1 MAEPT
6 RLCEEGFGAWTA
18 LGLVVL
24 GSLAM
29 LGGAIA
35 AVLSWI
41 GALLNTWQL
50 EDKTWFA
57 ALLVLGLLG
66 FGVLAMIAYVLGGL
80 YRDGGKRVGRLAV
93 VRVSSGY

>member
-18 LGLVVL
+18 LGLIVL

-41 GALLNTWQL
+41 DALLNTWQL
-50 EDKTWFA
+50 EDKTWFG

-66 FGVLAMIAYVLGGL
+66 FGVLAMIAYVLGGPDGTRHGRVRSPHWPR
-80 YRDGGKRVGRLAV
+80 RDG
-93 VRVSSGY
+93 